1 VVNNAFQ
8 AEVAS
13 GSDRFTWTPLGEAF
27 ELEVNDQ
34 PATRLEVRSQEDPDK
49 IAYRQYT
56 VIYGEPNSA
65 VVVGQV
71 GNKCFGTVGFENLE
85 ILSRVSDTVS
95 LTPQLPV
102 CYVGKALQEEDY
114 SVACDQWGG
123 TGASILMQGDH
134 SEVVLGPTT

>member
-1 VVNNAFQ
+1 MNNAFQ

-27 ELEVNDQ
+27 ELEVNVQ

-56 VIYGEPNSA
+56 VIYSEPNSA

>member
-49 IAYRQYT
+49 IAYR
-56 VIYGEPNSA
+56 
-65 VVVGQV
+65 
-71 GNKCFGTVGFENLE
+71 
-85 ILSRVSDTVS
+85 
-95 LTPQLPV
+95 
-102 CYVGKALQEEDY
+102 
-114 SVACDQWGG
+114 
-123 TGASILMQGDH
+123 
-134 SEVVLGPTT
+134 